1 MIKLKDKYVLKSMN
15 MNEHGGLRMVG
26 INSYITGL
34 KSTWIRRLI
43 RDNNLKIEN
52 IVGEYYQHRKAISWI
67 ILLTKKSD

>member
-52 IVGEYYQHRKAISWI
+52 IVG
-67 ILLTKKSD
+67 